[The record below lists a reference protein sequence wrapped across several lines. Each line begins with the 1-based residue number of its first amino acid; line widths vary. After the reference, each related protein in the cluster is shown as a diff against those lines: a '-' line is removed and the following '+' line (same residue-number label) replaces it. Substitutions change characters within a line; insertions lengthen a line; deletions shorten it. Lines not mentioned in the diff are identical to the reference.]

1 MEERRILF
9 IGAGNLGGH
18 ILDLFLRVPG
28 QHRFL
33 VGGRNVDVLRQRVN
47 LSLLAAIQLGYAP
60 SVECIALD
68 LNEVERTANLIAHFV
83 PHLIFC
89 AATHQPLERNR
100 TLLPSVAQQLAL
112 APMGPRLPFHLHLV
126 YKLMQA
132 VRLSGLQAS
141 VKVLNAM
148 YPDVVHP
155 ILGKV
160 GLAPTIGIGDL
171 ANNIPALRLSI
182 AWELRVPLERID
194 VRVIMSRWVSY
205 WMSRKNIASWPFHL
219 TAFLD
224 GEDCTHM
231 LPSKEAILEM
241 LPTRLKR
248 LGGEPGLIMTATSA
262 ATLFQAIISDQHL
275 ITHAPGPHGLPGGYP
290 VRVTAQGE
298 EIVLPAGL
306 SLEAARQ
313 INEAGLRLDGIEQIN
328 EQGTVFFTEE
338 ARTMYQT
345 MFGYE
350 CYSLSLEET
359 EERMEELRR
368 KYRERAF

>member
-1 MEERRILF
+1 
-9 IGAGNLGGH
+9 
-18 ILDLFLRVPG
+18 
-28 QHRFL
+28 
-33 VGGRNVDVLRQRVN
+33 
-47 LSLLAAIQLGYAP
+47 
-60 SVECIALD
+60 
-68 LNEVERTANLIAHFV
+68 
-83 PHLIFC
+83 
-89 AATHQPLERNR
+89 
-100 TLLPSVAQQLAL
+100 
-112 APMGPRLPFHLHLV
+112 
-126 YKLMQA
+126 
-132 VRLSGLQAS
+132 
-141 VKVLNAM
+141 
-148 YPDVVHP
+148 
-155 ILGKV
+155 
-160 GLAPTIGIGDL
+160 
-171 ANNIPALRLSI
+171 
-182 AWELRVPLERID
+182 
-194 VRVIMSRWVSY
+194 
-205 WMSRKNIASWPFHL
+205 
-219 TAFLD
+219 
-224 GEDCTHM
+224 M